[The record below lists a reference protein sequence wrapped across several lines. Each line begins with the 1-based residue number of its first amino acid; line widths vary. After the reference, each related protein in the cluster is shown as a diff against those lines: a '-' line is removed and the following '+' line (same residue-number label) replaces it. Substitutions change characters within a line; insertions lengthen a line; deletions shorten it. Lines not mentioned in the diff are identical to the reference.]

1 MSFKEDFKALL
12 EELVIPEIH
21 TIKSQIGEIR
31 TEMGSARASILGDIR
46 SLRDDVKASH
56 RSQNEKMDLT
66 LELIQELSEK
76 VKTLT
81 NSLRD

>member
-1 MSFKEDFKALL
+1 MI
-12 EELVIPEIH
+12 EELILPEVR
-21 TIKSQIGEIR
+21 TLKSQVREIR
-31 TEMGSARASILGDIR
+31 TEIDATRCSVVGDIR
-46 SLRDDVKASH
+46 SLRDDVIASH
-56 RSQNEKMDLT
+56 LSQNEKMDLT

>member
-12 EELVIPEIH
+12 EELVLPEVR
-21 TIKSQIGEIR
+21 TLKSQVREIR
-31 TEMGSARASILGDIR
+31 TEIGATRGSVVGDIR

-81 NSLRD
+81 KSLRD